1 MMKTDRRDV
10 GMAVLGAVLLVLLSS
25 GSLAAQPPS
34 DEESTRPGSTSI
46 EQIASPSPPR
56 ESAVIDDDRSE
67 QVSREPVAQVARE
80 DRNAAPPAQLS
91 SAGDRRRSPQLYQG
105 GRTAAPAQALSS
117 PSEGRTGAVAAV
129 EGSDRCDPARR
140 QPNET
145 RRCAQVIE
153 TRSAEFSRAEAAP
166 LSPEA
171 RLLVEQR
178 NRSSGG
184 QEAARRLASNSADPD
199 DVQDQAIASVV
210 LTQRPLSR
218 PEDEEQDA
226 SSEPTE
232 AQAFQA
238 LIERVVGNPPP
249 P

>member
-1 MMKTDRRDV
+1 MT
-10 GMAVLGAVLLVLLSS
+10 VLGAVLLVLLSS

-34 DEESTRPGSTSI
+34 EEKSAPPASTSI
-46 EQIASPSPPR
+46 EQIASPSASR
-56 ESAVIDDDRSE
+56 ASAVTDSGRSE
-67 QVSREPVAQVARE
+67 QVSREPVVQVGHE
-80 DRNAAPPAQLS
+80 DRSAAPPTQLS

-178 NRSSGG
+178 NRPTGG
-184 QEAARRLASNSADPD
+184 QESARRLASNSADPD
-199 DVQDQAIASVV
+199 DLQDQAIASVV
-210 LTQRPLSR
+210 LTQRVPSR
-218 PEDEEQDA
+218 PENEEQDA

-238 LIERVVGNPPP
+238 LIDRVVGNPPP